1 MKDAIMDWD
10 RLRIFHTVADAGSF
24 TNAGQVLN
32 CSQSAV
38 SRQIRALEESLNVSL
53 FTRHARG
60 LVLTHEGQELYNT
73 ARDVVQRIDETER
86 NLMESR
92 QRPQGLLRV
101 TTMVTFGAVWLTPHL
116 EQFMAEYPEIDLKL
130 ILDDADLDL
139 SAGQADVA
147 IRLHE
152 PEQADLIQ
160 RPLAT
165 FHSHIYASPE
175 YLDRKGT
182 PVTIEDL
189 DNHDLITFGASSSS
203 VIRGLNW
210 LLGVGRNNSER
221 KPRLEVDNLYG
232 IMHAVEAGMGIAVL
246 PDYLVHNR
254 QKLVRVLPEVDGVP
268 FNSYYCYPPELRGSL
283 KVALFRDFMIR
294 QIRAESNII

>member
-1 MKDAIMDWD
+1 MDWD
-10 RLRIFHTVADAGSF
+10 RLRIFHTVAESGSF
-24 TNAGQVLN
+24 TSAGAQLN

-60 LVLTHEGQELYNT
+60 LVLTLEGQELFET
-73 ARDVVQRIDETER
+73 AREVVHRIDETER
-86 NLMESR
+86 RLMESKE
-92 QRPQGLLRV
+92 RPSGLLRV

-116 EQFMAEYPEIDLKL
+116 EQFMLEYPEINLQV

-139 SAGQADVA
+139 SAGEADVA

-152 PEQADLIQ
+152 PEQAELIQ

-165 FHSHIYASPE
+165 FHSHIYGSPE
-175 YLDRKGT
+175 YLARRGT
-182 PVTIEDL
+182 PVTTADL
-189 DNHDLITFGASSSS
+189 DGHDLITFGSSTAP

-210 LLGVGRNNSER
+210 LLEAGKETHKRT
-221 KPRLEVDNLYG
+221 PRLEVNNLYG
-232 IMHAVEAGMGIAVL
+232 IMHAVESGMGLAVL

-254 QKLVRVLPEVDGVP
+254 QKLVRVLPDVDGTP
-268 FNSYYCYPPELRGSL
+268 FNSYFCYPPELRGSL
-283 KVALFRDFMIR
+283 RVALFRDFLIR
-294 QIRAESNII
+294 QIRAESNIL

>member
-1 MKDAIMDWD
+1 MDWD
-10 RLRIFHTVADAGSF
+10 RLRIFHTVAEAGSF
-24 TNAGQVLN
+24 TNAGARLN

-60 LVLTHEGQELYNT
+60 LVLTQEGQELFNT
-73 ARDVVQRIDETER
+73 AREVVHRIDETER
-86 NLMESR
+86 SLMESR
-92 QRPQGLLRV
+92 ERPSGLLRV

-116 EQFMAEYPEIDLKL
+116 EQFMAEYPDIDLQV
-130 ILDDADLDL
+130 ILDDEDLDL
-139 SAGQADVA
+139 AAGEADVA

-165 FHSHIYASPE
+165 FHAHIYASPE

-182 PVTIEDL
+182 PITPADL
-189 DNHDLITFGASSSS
+189 DEHDLITFGESRAPT
-203 VIRGLNW
+203 IRGLNW
-210 LLGVGRNNSER
+210 LLNVGNPSKRR
-221 KPRLEVDNLYG
+221 IPRLQVNNLYG
-232 IMHAVEAGMGIAVL
+232 ILHAVEAGMGLAVL
-246 PDYLVHNR
+246 PDYLVHSR
-254 QKLVRVLPEVDGVP
+254 KRLVRVLPNVEGQP

-283 KVALFRDFMIR
+283 RVALFRDFMVR
-294 QIRAESNII
+294 QIRAESNIL

>member
-1 MKDAIMDWD
+1 MDWD
-10 RLRIFHTVADAGSF
+10 RLRIFHTVAESGSF
-24 TNAGQVLN
+24 TNAGARLN

-60 LVLTHEGQELYNT
+60 LVLTQEGQELFNT
-73 ARDVVQRIDETER
+73 AREVVLRIEETER
-86 NLMESR
+86 SLMESR
-92 QRPQGLLRV
+92 ERPSGLLRV

-116 EQFMAEYPEIDLKL
+116 EQFMTEYPDINIKL

-139 SAGQADVA
+139 SAGEADAA

-175 YLDRKGT
+175 YLDRRGT
-182 PVTIEDL
+182 PITTDDL
-189 DNHDLITFGASSSS
+189 DSHDLITFGLTN
-203 VIRGLNW
+203 VPTIRGLNW
-210 LLGVGRNNSER
+210 LLTVGDPR
-221 KPRLEVDNLYG
+221 KPRIPRLQIDNLYG
-232 IMHAVEAGMGIAVL
+232 VLHAVEAGMGIAVL
-246 PDYLVHNR
+246 PDYLVHDR
-254 QKLVRVLPEVDGVP
+254 KKLVRVLPKVEGTP
-268 FNSYYCYPPELRGSL
+268 FNAYYCYAPELRGSL
-283 KVALFRDFMIR
+283 RVALFRDFMVR
-294 QIRAESNII
+294 QIRAESNIL

>member
-1 MKDAIMDWD
+1 MDWD
-10 RLRIFHTVADAGSF
+10 RLRIFHTVAESGSF
-24 TNAGQVLN
+24 TNAGSRLN

-60 LVLTHEGQELYNT
+60 LVLTQEGQELFAT
-73 ARDVVQRIDETER
+73 AHDVVHRIEETER
-86 NLMESR
+86 SLMESKE
-92 QRPQGLLRV
+92 RPSGLLRV

-116 EQFMAEYPEIDLKL
+116 EQFMMEYPDIDVQV
-130 ILDDADLDL
+130 ILNDADLDL
-139 SAGQADVA
+139 SAGEADVA

-175 YLDRKGT
+175 YLDRMGT
-182 PVTIEDL
+182 PVTPEDL
-189 DNHDLITFGASSSS
+189 DQHDLITFGTTNLPTIKNLA
-203 VIRGLNW
+203 W
-210 LLGVGRNNSER
+210 LAEVGNPAKKR
-221 KPRLEVDNLYG
+221 KPRLQVNNLYG
-232 IMHAVEAGMGIAVL
+232 VMHAVEAGMGLAVL

-254 QKLVRVLPEVDGVP
+254 QTLVRVLPSVDGIP

-283 KVALFRDFMIR
+283 RVALFRDFMVR
-294 QIRAESNII
+294 QIKAESNIL

>member
-1 MKDAIMDWD
+1 MDWD

-24 TNAGQVLN
+24 TSAGQVLN

-60 LVLTHEGQELYNT
+60 LVLTQEGQELYDT
-73 ARDVVQRIDETER
+73 ARSVVHQIDETER
-86 NLMESR
+86 RLLESR

-116 EQFMAEYPEIDLKL
+116 EQFMTEYPEIDVKV
-130 ILDDADLDL
+130 ILDDDDVDL
-139 SAGQADVA
+139 SAGKADVA

-182 PVTIEDL
+182 PVTIQDL
-189 DNHDLITFGASSSS
+189 DSHDLLTFGTSSS
-203 VIRGLNW
+203 VVIKGLNW
-210 LLGVGRNNSER
+210 LLGLGRTTGER
-221 KPRLEVDNLYG
+221 TPRLEVNNLYG
-232 IMHAVEAGMGIAVL
+232 ILHAVEAGMGIAVL

-254 QKLVRVLPEVDGVP
+254 QKLVRILPEVEGVP
-268 FNSYYCYPPELRGSL
+268 FNSYYCYPPELKGSL

>member
-1 MKDAIMDWD
+1 MDWD
-10 RLRIFHTVADAGSF
+10 RLRIFHTVAECGSF
-24 TNAGQVLN
+24 TNAGSRLN

-73 ARDVVQRIDETER
+73 AREVVHRIEETER
-86 NLMESR
+86 SLMESKE
-92 QRPQGLLRV
+92 RPSGLLRV

-116 EQFMAEYPEIDLKL
+116 EQFMAEYPDIDMQL

-139 SAGQADVA
+139 AAGEADVA

-165 FHSHIYASPE
+165 FHAHIYASPE
-175 YLDRKGT
+175 YLDRRGT
-182 PVTIEDL
+182 PITTDDL
-189 DNHDLITFGASSSS
+189 DFHDLITFGMTNAP
-203 VIRGLNW
+203 VIRDLNW
-210 LLGVGRNNSER
+210 LLNVGTPRKRR
-221 KPRLEVDNLYG
+221 KPRLQINNLYAVL
-232 IMHAVEAGMGIAVL
+232 HAVEAGMGLAVM

-254 QKLVRVLPEVDGVP
+254 KKLVRVLPNVDGTS
-268 FNSYYCYPPELRGSL
+268 FNSYYCYAPELRGSL

-294 QIRAESNII
+294 QIRSESNIL